1 MKLLIFNIVFY
12 LNVDVDLIME
22 SIEVHALSLP
32 CRFEEK
38 IKVFCF
44 YVVIT

>member
-1 MKLLIFNIVFY
+1 MELSIINIVIY

-22 SIEVHALSLP
+22 SIDVHALSLP
-32 CRFEEK
+32 CQFEEK
-38 IKVFCF
+38 MKVFCF